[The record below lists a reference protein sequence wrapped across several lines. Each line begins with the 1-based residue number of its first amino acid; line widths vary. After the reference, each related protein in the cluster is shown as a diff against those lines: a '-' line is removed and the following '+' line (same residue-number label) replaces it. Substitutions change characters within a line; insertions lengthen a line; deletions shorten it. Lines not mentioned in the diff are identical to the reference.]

1 MQTIQ
6 AFSSANVVVNDGYL
20 CNAAKKE
27 LDYLLS
33 LDSDRLLSSFR
44 SNAGL
49 LTQCRPYDGWENS
62 LIGGHTI
69 GHYLTA
75 LSQAYVSTFFVAAQ
89 KDAIRKKLD
98 GIVDEL
104 AKCQENSRGKE
115 GFLWGGTVLDP
126 KNVEFQFDCV
136 EEGKTNIKT
145 EAWVPWYT
153 MHKIIAGLVAAY
165 RLAGN
170 AQALEVAVK
179 LGKWTYR
186 RVRRLTKKKRL
197 RVLSVEYGGMNDCLY
212 DLYDVTRDEDFALAA
227 HFFDEEILVNK
238 ILDGGGDY
246 LNKMHA
252 NTTIPK
258 FIGLAKRYLLLDG
271 KKIGHKKV
279 EARECFDAAEQF
291 WDMVVDHH
299 TYVTGGNS
307 EWEAFGLDDV
317 LDAERTSCNCE
328 TCNAYNMLKL
338 SSELFSFRGRKKY
351 LDYCEK
357 TLINSILAS
366 QNPETGM
373 TTYFQP
379 MASGYFKVF
388 SEPYDK
394 FWCCTGS
401 GMESF
406 TKLGDNFYYHI
417 ANCLIV
423 AQYFSSSVAWTEK
436 GVRLT
441 QEADMEHSDKVR
453 FRLEGECDLAFRIP
467 DWAKSF
473 SLTKNGARADEK
485 TECGFVLVHGQD
497 GDVFELVLEKT
508 LKVHTLPDDKDVY
521 AISYGPYVL
530 AAAFGQEDMRTTT
543 TGVDVTIP
551 AEKKGA
557 AEILETEAPV
567 SEFMEKI
574 SEHCSE
580 ENGVWTLQT
589 DPQLKL
595 VPYFRLYKH
604 RYGIYF
610 YFFEKGKGKEKFE
623 GQKTVLDTVR
633 PGYGQYETD
642 IFHDM
647 REENSVSD
655 TANGTCRYARS
666 GGRFC
671 YRMTVSK
678 DKPTSL
684 VICLKKADNGKS
696 LLVTAGNRVIMREKL
711 AYTGDKDIYERIL
724 PIPAEATAE
733 FEAVHGDGEVRCML
747 QICFSAADR
756 GESAKVCD
764 FIKTI
769 C

>member
-1 MQTIQ
+1 
-6 AFSSANVVVNDGYL
+6 
-20 CNAAKKE
+20 
-27 LDYLLS
+27 
-33 LDSDRLLSSFR
+33 
-44 SNAGL
+44 
-49 LTQCRPYDGWENS
+49 
-62 LIGGHTI
+62 
-69 GHYLTA
+69 
-75 LSQAYVSTFFVAAQ
+75 
-89 KDAIRKKLD
+89 
-98 GIVDEL
+98 
-104 AKCQENSRGKE
+104 
-115 GFLWGGTVLDP
+115 
-126 KNVEFQFDCV
+126 
-136 EEGKTNIKT
+136 
-145 EAWVPWYT
+145 
-153 MHKIIAGLVAAY
+153 
-165 RLAGN
+165 
-170 AQALEVAVK
+170 
-179 LGKWTYR
+179 
-186 RVRRLTKKKRL
+186 
-197 RVLSVEYGGMNDCLY
+197 
-212 DLYDVTRDEDFALAA
+212 
-227 HFFDEEILVNK
+227 
-238 ILDGGGDY
+238 
-246 LNKMHA
+246 
-252 NTTIPK
+252 
-258 FIGLAKRYLLLDG
+258 
-271 KKIGHKKV
+271 
-279 EARECFDAAEQF
+279 
-291 WDMVVDHH
+291 
-299 TYVTGGNS
+299 
-307 EWEAFGLDDV
+307 
-317 LDAERTSCNCE
+317 
-328 TCNAYNMLKL
+328 
-338 SSELFSFRGRKKY
+338 
-351 LDYCEK
+351 
-357 TLINSILAS
+357 
-366 QNPETGM
+366 
-373 TTYFQP
+373 
-379 MASGYFKVF
+379 
-388 SEPYDK
+388 
-394 FWCCTGS
+394 
-401 GMESF
+401 
-406 TKLGDNFYYHI
+406 
-417 ANCLIV
+417 
-423 AQYFSSSVAWTEK
+423 
-436 GVRLT
+436 
-441 QEADMEHSDKVR
+441 MEHSDKVR

-530 AAAFGQEDMRTTT
+530 AADFGQEDMRTTT